1 MDDIN
6 ITRFYIASGRMCI
19 EFFDKDGNSY
29 AFRVG
34 ISSKEVIVDSTTING
49 VFSRN
54 QII

>member
-1 MDDIN
+1 MAADCFNKI
-6 ITRFYIASGRMCI
+6 GRMYI

-34 ISSKEVIVDSTTING
+34 ILSKEVIVDSTING

-54 QII
+54 QIL

>member
-1 MDDIN
+1 MSNIN
-6 ITRFYIASGRMCI
+6 ITRFGIDAGRMWI

-34 ISSKEVIVDSTTING
+34 ISSKEVIVDSKING